1 MILTFVSSGHCRD
14 TGYQSKTLLFL
25 FLVCFASVVPALLS
39 WGAEHQCSLPPGVQC
54 TPTASFQASSKG
66 APDGFT
72 AALTQPRPMAFGS
85 ILALTTQ
92 QARELHSPS
101 SELQTHLLDSP
112 HPSLGENPSLSTPQT
127 HSIL

>member
-1 MILTFVSSGHCRD
+1 MQLTPRSSVHPHS
-14 TGYQSKTLLFL
+14 QF
-25 FLVCFASVVPALLS
+25 
-39 WGAEHQCSLPPGVQC
+39 PGKL
-54 TPTASFQASSKG
+54 KG

-72 AALTQPRPMAFGS
+72 AALTQPRPMDFGS
-85 ILALTTQ
+85 ILVLTTQ

-112 HPSLGENPSLSTPQT
+112 HPSLGENPSLPTPQT